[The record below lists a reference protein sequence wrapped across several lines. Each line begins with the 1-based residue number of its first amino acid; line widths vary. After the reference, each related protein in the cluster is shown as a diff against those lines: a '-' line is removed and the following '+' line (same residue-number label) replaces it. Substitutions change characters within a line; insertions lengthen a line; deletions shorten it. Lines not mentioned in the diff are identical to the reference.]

1 MHHTLKLYSRHR
13 EFSLKFY
20 LFWAAWT
27 KIPLLG
33 RLVRRV
39 GNWWGKR
46 LEGAYLLRTEEAEEI
61 VDMATE
67 LAVGSCACRQI
78 TKKCD
83 NPVQAEIMLG
93 MDGNVFVTE
102 RPQDYRRI
110 TKVEAKNI
118 LNDCHDRGLIHT
130 IIRCRDDYYAI
141 CNCCACCCVPL
152 RLSKVYGIKNALI
165 RKENIVQEFKE
176 HLAHHAVITHSH

>member
-33 RLVRRV
+33 RLVRWV
-39 GNWWGKR
+39 GNWWGKK
-46 LEGAYLLRTEEAEEI
+46 LEGAYLLRTAEAEEI
-61 VDMATE
+61 VDMAQE
-67 LAVGSCACRQI
+67 LTVGPCACRQI
-78 TKKCD
+78 TQKCD

-110 TKVEAKNI
+110 TKEEAKVI
-118 LNDCHDRGLIHT
+118 LRDCHNRGLIHT
-130 IIRCRDDYYAI
+130 IISCRDDYYAI

-152 RLSKVYGIKNALI
+152 RLSKVYGIKNALV
-165 RKENIVQEFKE
+165 RKENIVQEFRE
-176 HLAHHAVITHSH
+176 HLTHHVATTHSH

>member
-33 RLVRRV
+33 RLVRWV
-39 GNWWGKR
+39 GNWWGKK
-46 LEGAYLLRTEEAEEI
+46 LEGAYLLRTAEAEEI
-61 VDMATE
+61 VDMAQE
-67 LAVGSCACRQI
+67 LAVGPCACRQI
-78 TKKCD
+78 TQKCD

-110 TKVEAKNI
+110 TKEEAKVI
-118 LNDCHDRGLIHT
+118 LRDCHDHGLIHT
-130 IIRCRDDYYAI
+130 IIRCRNDYYAI

-152 RLSKVYGIKNALI
+152 RLSKAYGIKNALI
-165 RKENIVQEFKE
+165 RKEDIVQEFQ
-176 HLAHHAVITHSH
+176 AHHSRLVAATHSH